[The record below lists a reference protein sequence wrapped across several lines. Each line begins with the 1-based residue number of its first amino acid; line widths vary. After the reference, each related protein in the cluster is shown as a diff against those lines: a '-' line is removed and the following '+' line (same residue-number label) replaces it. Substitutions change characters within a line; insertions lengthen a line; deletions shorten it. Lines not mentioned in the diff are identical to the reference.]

1 MHTCS
6 SALPLIISNIYVYIA
21 KNLQKCHPLL
31 VSTGYERRKA
41 LAKCNATVPMPI
53 ILRLRL
59 SEDSTVEMALVSGS
73 DMLCHLLY

>member
-1 MHTCS
+1 M
-6 SALPLIISNIYVYIA
+6 
-21 KNLQKCHPLL
+21 L

-41 LAKCNATVPMPI
+41 LAKYNATVPMPM

-73 DMLCHLLY
+73 DMLCHLLH